1 MIFKNYID
9 VGEIRFQQ
17 IGIASKIFY
26 LTMQFLQYDYVDT
39 SWNSYHRFR
48 LQDDIF
54 ITKYD
59 GIHTYLIAVNKIK
72 APNENYFYPTFCEWH
87 FW

>member
-26 LTMQFLQYDYVDT
+26 FTMQFLQYDDVDS
-39 SWNSYHRFR
+39 SWNSYHRIRFQEDMPTTNVSFYFN
-48 LQDDIF
+48 L
-54 ITKYD
+54 
-59 GIHTYLIAVNKIK
+59 IHYKM
-72 APNENYFYPTFCEWH
+72 
-87 FW
+87 

>member
-26 LTMQFLQYDYVDT
+26 LTMQFLQYDDLDT
-39 SWNSYHRFR
+39 SWNSYHKIRFQEDMPR
-48 LQDDIF
+48 ICDSKYSLQNVIEF
-54 ITKYD
+54 IH
-59 GIHTYLIAVNKIK
+59 I
-72 APNENYFYPTFCEWH
+72 
-87 FW
+87 

>member
-26 LTMQFLQYDYVDT
+26 LTMQFLQYDDVDT
-39 SWNSYHRFR
+39 SWNSYHRIR
-48 LQDDIF
+48 LQEDM
-54 ITKYD
+54 
-59 GIHTYLIAVNKIK
+59 
-72 APNENYFYPTFCEWH
+72 PTTS
-87 FW
+87 